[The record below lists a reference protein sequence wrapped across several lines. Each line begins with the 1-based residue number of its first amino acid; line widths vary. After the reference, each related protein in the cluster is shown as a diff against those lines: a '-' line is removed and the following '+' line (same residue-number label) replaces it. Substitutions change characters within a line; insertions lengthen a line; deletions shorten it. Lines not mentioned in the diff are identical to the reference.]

1 MGVPPGEQLTQ
12 TSTCFQFVCARKVTY
27 SLWRRQAKTGLN
39 MSAFA
44 GHIITCFTAFSRV
57 TWLAFATEL
66 LVRISKKT
74 LSIVKARFVDTNI
87 LVKKKRNL
95 DLMTFYYYVVD
106 LGQFPFQSVES
117 RLGRASQEGNCK
129 KAFPWLQKTQLFCSL
144 RNWASGYFRRYRGR
158 DDPRCWRDDH
168 KD

>member
-1 MGVPPGEQLTQ
+1 
-12 TSTCFQFVCARKVTY
+12 
-27 SLWRRQAKTGLN
+27 

-44 GHIITCFTAFSRV
+44 GHIITCFAAFSRV
-57 TWLAFATEL
+57 TTLAFAKEL

-106 LGQFPFQSVES
+106 LEQFPFQSVES

-129 KAFPWLQKTQLFCSL
+129 KAFP
-144 RNWASGYFRRYRGR
+144 
-158 DDPRCWRDDH
+158 
-168 KD
+168 

>member
-1 MGVPPGEQLTQ
+1 
-12 TSTCFQFVCARKVTY
+12 
-27 SLWRRQAKTGLN
+27 

-44 GHIITCFTAFSRV
+44 GHIITCFAEFSRV
-57 TWLAFATEL
+57 TRLAFAKEL

-74 LSIVKARFVDTNI
+74 LSIVKAGFVDTNI

-106 LGQFPFQSVES
+106 LEQFPFQSVES

-129 KAFPWLQKTQLFCSL
+129 KAFP
-144 RNWASGYFRRYRGR
+144 
-158 DDPRCWRDDH
+158 
-168 KD
+168 